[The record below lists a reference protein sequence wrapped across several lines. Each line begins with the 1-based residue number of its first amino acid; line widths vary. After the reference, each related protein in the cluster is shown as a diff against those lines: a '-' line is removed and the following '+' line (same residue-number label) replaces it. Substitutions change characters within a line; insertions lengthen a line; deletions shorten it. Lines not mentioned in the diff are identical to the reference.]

1 MDIAVAV
8 HWLTDTTLECLLFS
22 SINAIYHEFDL
33 QTRKSVFE
41 LSPNN
46 FGLDLHLKKQLYNM
60 EKWNNNIYC
69 NNKINWACLIFIK
82 VSWDIPQTCNQTIY
96 WKFNHCQNF

>member
-33 QTRKSVFE
+33 QTQKSVFE
-41 LSPNN
+41 ISRYNL
-46 FGLDLHLKKQLYNM
+46 GLFFQ
-60 EKWNNNIYC
+60 
-69 NNKINWACLIFIK
+69 
-82 VSWDIPQTCNQTIY
+82 
-96 WKFNHCQNF
+96 

>member
-33 QTRKSVFE
+33 QTQKSVFE
-41 LSPNN
+41 LSPSN
-46 FGLDLHLKKQLYNM
+46 FGLDSILRKTVKYGKMKQQHLLQ
-60 EKWNNNIYC
+60 
-69 NNKINWACLIFIK
+69 
-82 VSWDIPQTCNQTIY
+82 Q
-96 WKFNHCQNF
+96 QN